1 MRELNFK
8 SKKPLLYLLATPIGN
23 LGDISNRFIEV
34 MSEIDI
40 VACEDTR
47 VSGKLLNH
55 LGVKKQLISLHEH
68 NEVSSSEK
76 IVKLILSGKKVAYMS
91 DAGFPCISDPG
102 QKLVEIALKNEIN
115 VTCVPG
121 ANAALIAL
129 AASGLP
135 SDHFYFHGFL
145 SAKESEKI
153 NELKYLECKPETM
166 IFYEAPHRI
175 KKTLELLYK
184 ILGNRRICIARELT
198 KIHEEFIRGKLDEI
212 VFIDEQTL
220 KGEMVL
226 VVEGKQE
233 DKVIALDD
241 FSLVDMV
248 KKQIENGLSTK
259 DAVKNVSEETQI
271 SKNYIYNL
279 YSNTVL
285 KQNRN

>member
-1 MRELNFK
+1 MRDFSFK

-23 LGDISNRFIEV
+23 LDDISNRFISVLNEV
-34 MSEIDI
+34 DI

-47 VSGKLLNH
+47 VSGKLLSY
-55 LGVKKQLISLHEH
+55 LGIKKQLISLHEH
-68 NEVSSSEK
+68 NEVEASDK
-76 IVKLILSGKKVAYMS
+76 IVNLMLSGKKVAYMS

-102 QKLVEIALKNEIN
+102 SRLVEIALKNEIN

-129 AASGLP
+129 ASSGLP

-145 SAKESEKI
+145 SAKESDKI
-153 NELKYLECKPETM
+153 KELKYLECKRETL

-184 ILGNRRICIARELT
+184 IFGNRKICIARELT
-198 KIHEEFIRGKLDEI
+198 KIHEEFIRGELDSI
-212 VFIDEQTL
+212 VFIDENTL

-233 DKVIALDD
+233 DDFITIDD
-241 FSLVDMV
+241 FTLCDMV
-248 KKQIENGLSTK
+248 KKHIEKGLSTK
-259 DAVKNVSEETQI
+259 DAIKSVSEETKI

-279 YSNTVL
+279 YSKNIT
-285 KQNRN
+285 KENRN